1 VKTPGSRPIVVVAGG
16 SGGHIFAAVSFCQ
29 EFVGRRG
36 VAVDITFVTQ
46 EGKEALTAQLPS
58 SCAVV
63 PVEVD
68 RSFGGAARLFKEA
81 RRLLGRLRPAWVVG
95 FGGFMTVP
103 FVAAA
108 KMRGCR
114 VMIHEQN
121 AVAGRANRLLA
132 FVADT
137 MAVTFEATR
146 WHAAPV
152 LRRKIVVTRFPLRQ
166 GLKVLDADA
175 ARRSFGFDETRST
188 LLVLGGSQG
197 AQRLNECV
205 PEALGKSG
213 IADRVQVIHLC
224 GRGDPQALT
233 QRYGHWRVP
242 SRVVKFLNEMERAY
256 SAADLVVSRAGSGVL
271 HELLYFGVPSILIP
285 YPHAGGHQVA
295 NARALAMQGAA
306 LMLEEGR
313 LEAGALGPLLRI
325 LITDGMRRRVMATAA
340 RRMYAQGAALS
351 PVELVS

>member
-1 VKTPGSRPIVVVAGG
+1 MTSGSRAIVVVAGG
-16 SGGHIFAAVSFCQ
+16 SGGHILVAVGFCQ
-29 EFVGRRG
+29 EAVRRWG
-36 VAVDITFVTQ
+36 VAAKITFVTQ
-46 EGKEALTAQLPS
+46 EDKEGLTGQLPS

-63 PVEVD
+63 PVEVN
-68 RSFGGAARLFKEA
+68 RSLGGAARLFREA
-81 RRLLGRLRPAWVVG
+81 RRLLDRLRPEWVVG

-121 AVAGRANRLLA
+121 VVAGRANRLLA
-132 FVADT
+132 FFADT

-146 WHAAPV
+146 RHAAPV
-152 LRRKIVVTRFPLRQ
+152 LRRKIVLTKFPLRQ
-166 GLKVLDADA
+166 SLTVLDADA
-175 ARRSFGFDETRST
+175 ARRSFGFDEMRST

-197 AQRLNECV
+197 AQRLNACV
-205 PEALGKSG
+205 PDAVGESG
-213 IADRVQVIHLC
+213 FADRVQVIHLC
-224 GRGDPQALT
+224 GRGDPEALT

-242 SRVVKFLNEMERAY
+242 SRVMKFSNEMERAY

-271 HELLYFGVPSILIP
+271 HELLYFGLPSILIP

-295 NARALAMQGAA
+295 NARALAIEGAA
-306 LMLEEGR
+306 LMLEDRR

-325 LITDGMRRRVMATAA
+325 LFSDGMRRRVMATAA
-340 RRMYAQGAALS
+340 RRMRAEGTLLS
-351 PVELVS
+351 PVEILS